1 MCFGNQ
7 LTKIS
12 LGFCW
17 GLHGEWLLGS
27 VYWLHTVPDIILLWY
42 GFIDMID
49 SSFIHN
55 ISWSWGSILYYY
67 CFLRSII
74 FLWDKIL
81 FGFLR
86 FCLIVHYLRCPK
98 FCWSSRFIP
107 LLVFRIRFKGRKM
120 LIVYPFCLFLQLI
133 PRCCFPLQ
141 DFSNFNSKVYTISIP
156 TCTSFPT

>member
-1 MCFGNQ
+1 M
-7 LTKIS
+7 
-12 LGFCW
+12 LGFTWRVASGFC
-17 GLHGEWLLGS
+17 LLITYCARHYFALVWVHRYDRFLFHSQHIMIMGFHF
-27 VYWLHTVPDIILLWY
+27 VLL
-42 GFIDMID
+42 
-49 SSFIHN
+49 
-55 ISWSWGSILYYY
+55 L
-67 CFLRSII
+67 FLVI